1 MRASIG
7 SVPRASFCL
16 VRRPIGASGSA
27 DLASGFLALSRET
40 TEMAALSLRV
50 DARVFPGASIFAGG
64 RRRGFIDRVIL
75 VQSPLSSWPSCRS
88 PGSLVLRL
96 LMVRAP
102 PVLRRRLVFC
112 RLLTRLLGRRRLVRR
127 ARPMRAGF
135 LQIKIAGDQHRK
147 LAEILQPARDP
158 PGFFTGAKIK
168 IRSRGTND
176 GGAGI
181 LRD

>member
-27 DLASGFLALSRET
+27 DLASGFVASPPET
-40 TEMAALSLRV
+40 TEIAALGLGV

-64 RRRGFIDRVIL
+64 RRRGLIDRVIL
-75 VQSPLSSWPSCRS
+75 VQSSLSSWPSCRS

-102 PVLRRRLVFC
+102 PVLCRRLVFC
-112 RLLTRLLGRRRLVRR
+112 RLLTRLLGRRRRRLVRWQR
-127 ARPMRAGF
+127 HMRGCF
-135 LQIKIAGDQHRK
+135 LQIKLARDQHRE
-147 LAEILQPARDP
+147 LAEIFQPARDP
-158 PGFFTGAKIK
+158 PGFFTGAKI
-168 IRSRGTND
+168 
-176 GGAGI
+176 
-181 LRD
+181 